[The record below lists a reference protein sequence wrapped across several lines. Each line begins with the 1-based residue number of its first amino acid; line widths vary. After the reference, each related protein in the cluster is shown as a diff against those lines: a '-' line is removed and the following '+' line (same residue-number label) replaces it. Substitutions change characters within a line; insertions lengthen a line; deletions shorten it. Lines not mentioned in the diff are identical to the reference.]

1 MKFLFSFR
9 FDHNTSK
16 NDFLSFQNIY
26 SSMLLLNFVWIKRFI
41 WRIDEQG
48 KPSVD
53 AMNIDQNFP
62 DTGQI
67 SLMNAWLPL
76 SPFSPRSPESRKKLR
91 WNRLTK
97 KNPSKVQT
105 VNWANIHG
113 ELNFLRLCSC
123 CLAKLQTL
131 RFFSIEWI

>member
-1 MKFLFSFR
+1 MPVSVYISYVHSSNIVIDLWNIFSR

-26 SSMLLLNFVWIKRFI
+26 SSMLLFNFVWIKRFI

-62 DTGQI
+62 DNGQI

-76 SPFSPRSPESRKKLR
+76 SPFSPRSPESKKKLQ
-91 WNRLTK
+91 WNSLTE
-97 KNPSKVQT
+97 KNAQQGSNCK
-105 VNWANIHG
+105 
-113 ELNFLRLCSC
+113 
-123 CLAKLQTL
+123 
-131 RFFSIEWI
+131 